1 MSKDLHYSFLP
12 ELAAKSE
19 NEWKRYFAKNKKKIE
34 KMDVQIHQLHEKF
47 SDSIDCLSCANCCR
61 SLGPR
66 LTGKDVERMAKATG
80 MKINIFEEKYL
91 KKDED
96 NDIVFKSMPCPFLN
110 DDNYCLIYENRPKAC
125 REYPHTDRKR
135 FFQIYNLSIKN
146 AYTCPIVYQV
156 LETIKDIK

>member
-1 MSKDLHYSFLP
+1 MQKDIHYSDLP

-19 NEWKRYFAKNKKKIE
+19 SEWKKYLKKNKKKLE
-34 KMDVQIHQLHEKF
+34 KMDVQIHQFHEKY
-47 SDSIDCLSCANCCR
+47 SEKTDCLNCANCCR

-66 LTGKDVERMAKATG
+66 LTDKDIEHMAKATG
-80 MKINIFEEKYL
+80 MKVGLFEEKYL

-96 NDIVFKSMPCPFLN
+96 GDMVFKSMPCPFL
-110 DDNYCLIYENRPKAC
+110 DSDNYCLIYDNRPKAC

-146 AYTCPIVYQV
+146 AYTCPVVYQV
-156 LETIKDIK
+156 LEEIRNVK